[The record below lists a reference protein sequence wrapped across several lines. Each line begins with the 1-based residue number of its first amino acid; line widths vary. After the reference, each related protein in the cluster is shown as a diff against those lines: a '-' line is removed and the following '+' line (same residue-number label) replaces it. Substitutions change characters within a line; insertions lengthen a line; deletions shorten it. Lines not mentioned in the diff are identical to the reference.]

1 MKSFFPDKYILSLIT
16 ALLLMTACG
25 TLPKEDLQGYPVRS
39 AKAEAIGSPYTGSFE
54 KAMYRTTLDIGK
66 NHLTGYLLIKKTSDS
81 GFRLA
86 FANDIGMTWFDLE
99 LVNREMIKHAVFGP
113 LDKKALLRIF
123 ATDFDAL
130 LRSVNANPGPK
141 IYPVAEGKHYA
152 LIGGTSPFNKYRI
165 DYKDIKEGKARHIT
179 VINPAIR
186 LTLSMKLLGL

>member
-1 MKSFFPDKYILSLIT
+1 
-16 ALLLMTACG
+16 
-25 TLPKEDLQGYPVRS
+25 
-39 AKAEAIGSPYTGSFE
+39 
-54 KAMYRTTLDIGK
+54 
-66 NHLTGYLLIKKTSDS
+66 
-81 GFRLA
+81 
-86 FANDIGMTWFDLE
+86 MTWFDLE

-130 LRSVNANPGPK
+130 LRSVNANPSPK
-141 IYPVAEGKHYA
+141 IYTIADGQHYA

-165 DYKDIKEGKARHIT
+165 DFKDIKEGKARYIT